1 MSKTA
6 HAAVGRW
13 PSILTS
19 LGFPAEALVNKHG
32 ACPLGCG
39 GKKSFR
45 FDNKD
50 GRGTWIC
57 SHCGAGEG
65 VELVKRFLGLDAR
78 EALKRIDELLPQ
90 SIEAPAPKP
99 KNFEREKRRIKETWQ
114 QSRPFYVNDA
124 VGQYLKRRLGFV
136 PEGLGLRCH
145 PGLDYY
151 EGTEKVGNFPAM
163 IAAVWLNDRVVGLH
177 RTFLTNDGHKAPVP
191 SPKKLLTCVESI
203 AGAAIRLG
211 PAAPVM
217 GVAEGIETA
226 LAAGAAFAMPVWAT
240 ISANGMDS
248 FEPPV
253 GTEHVEIFADHDVNG
268 TGQLAAFKLL
278 NRLALRSHITG
289 AVHIPP
295 MPGTDWA
302 DPQ

>member
-6 HAAVGRW
+6 DAARGRW

-19 LGFPAEALVNKHG
+19 VGFPAEALVNKHG
-32 ACPLGCG
+32 PCPLGCG

-45 FDNKD
+45 FDNKE

-65 VELVKRFLGLDAR
+65 VELVKQFLGLDAR
-78 EALKRIDELLPQ
+78 EALKRVDELLPQ
-90 SIEAPAPKP
+90 AIVAPAPKP
-99 KNFEREKRRIKETWQ
+99 KDFEREKRRIKEIWRG
-114 QSRPFYVNDA
+114 SRPFYTNDA
-124 VGQYLKRRLGFV
+124 VGQYLKRRLGYV

-151 EGTEKVGNFPAM
+151 EGTEKVGNYPAM
-163 IAAVWLNDRVVGLH
+163 IAAVWLGDRVVGLH
-177 RTFLTNDGHKAPVP
+177 RTFLSDDGHKAPVP
-191 SPKKLLTCVESI
+191 AAKKLVTCVESI

-226 LAAGAAFAMPVWAT
+226 LAASREFTLPVWAT

-248 FEPPV
+248 FAPPPV
-253 GTEHVEIFADHDVNG
+253 VQHLDIFADHDING
-268 TGQLAAFKLL
+268 TGQLAAYKLL
-278 NRLALRSHITG
+278 NRLALHTSITA

-295 MPGTDWA
+295 TPGTDWA
-302 DPQ
+302 D